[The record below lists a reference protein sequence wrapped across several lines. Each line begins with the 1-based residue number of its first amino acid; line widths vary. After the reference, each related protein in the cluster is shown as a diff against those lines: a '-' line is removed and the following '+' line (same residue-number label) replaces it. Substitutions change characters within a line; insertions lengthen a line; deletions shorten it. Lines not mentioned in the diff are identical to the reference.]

1 MLEKGITG
9 SKTLVV
15 DAGKT
20 ARAMGSGGLDV
31 FATPALVALME
42 GTAMES
48 LLPHLEAGQGT
59 VGTALSVR
67 HLAATPV
74 GMQVRCE
81 SELTAV
87 EGRKLTFAIVAYDEV
102 DKIGEATHERFVIDN
117 ARFMQ
122 KAQSKLRP
130 DG

>member
-1 MLEKGITG
+1 MLEKGIHG

-15 DAGKT
+15 DAVKT

-42 GTAMES
+42 GTALES

-59 VGTALSVR
+59 VGTAISVR

-87 EGRKLTFAIVAYDEV
+87 EGRKLTFTVTAYDEV
-102 DKIGEATHERFVIDN
+102 DKIGEATHERFLIDN